1 MPKINIKLKEDLV
14 EVKKEVGRRTFD
26 YVITAF
32 GLVAGLAWNDAI
44 KSLIEYLFPQNQN
57 GVKAKLVYAIFITL
71 IMAIASYYLARF
83 SSEGKK
89 PKKEKVVT
97 KNNRKLKNE

>member
-1 MPKINIKLKEDLV
+1 MSKINTKLKEDLI

-26 YVITAF
+26 YVVTAF

-57 GVKAKLVYAIFITL
+57 GVKAKLIYAIFITL
-71 IMAIASYYLARF
+71 VMAVVSYYVAKF
-83 SSEGKK
+83 SREDGKDEK
-89 PKKEKVVT
+89 RVIKKSNK
-97 KNNRKLKNE
+97 KLKNE

>member
-1 MPKINIKLKEDLV
+1 MPKINIKLKEDLA
-14 EVKKEVGRRTFD
+14 EVKKEVSRRTFD

-57 GVKAKLVYAIFITL
+57 GVKAKLIYAIFITL
-71 IMAIASYYLARF
+71 IMAIVSYYVARF
-83 SSEGKK
+83 SPKEENVKK
-89 PKKEKVVT
+89 RKSRHKE
-97 KNNRKLKNE
+97 